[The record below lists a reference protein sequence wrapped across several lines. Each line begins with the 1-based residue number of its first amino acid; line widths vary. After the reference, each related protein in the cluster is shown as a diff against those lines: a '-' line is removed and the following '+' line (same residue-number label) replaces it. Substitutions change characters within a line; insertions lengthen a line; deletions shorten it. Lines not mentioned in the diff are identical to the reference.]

1 LELINHFDQLIEK
14 RQQRLEQQA
23 GQSAPARWLTTI
35 PGIGPYLAM
44 VILAEI
50 GDIRRF
56 RHKEGLCNY
65 AGLVPRVRESA
76 GKRHY
81 EGITHQGSRVL
92 RWAMIQAAHG
102 ASRSSPVIRAW
113 YEQRKQRKRPQV
125 ENKR

>member
-1 LELINHFDQLIEK
+1 
-14 RQQRLEQQA
+14 
-23 GQSAPARWLTTI
+23 
-35 PGIGPYLAM
+35 
-44 VILAEI
+44 
-50 GDIRRF
+50 
-56 RHKEGLCNY
+56 
-65 AGLVPRVRESA
+65 VPRVRESA

-125 ENKR
+125 ARVALARKLLTCVWALLRQGVCFEESVFATV